1 MLEAKLG
8 VTGAEQKS
16 VDLLPAMPIL
26 TFDAEFGPPLQSAR
40 RAARRLACSTSVL
53 ETGRPR
59 GLFLT
64 SYPMK
69 TQTALVRMIQRI
81 RTADLRITIK
91 SKLDRRDGS
100 LLFSHL

>member
-26 TFDAEFGPPLQSAR
+26 TFDVEFGPPLQSAR

-59 GLFLT
+59 ELFLT
-64 SYPMK
+64 SYKDPNRFSPDDPTNPNRRSTDYDKIK
-69 TQTALVRMIQRI
+69 T
-81 RTADLRITIK
+81 
-91 SKLDRRDGS
+91 
-100 LLFSHL
+100 